1 MIFDFSVIWIICGR
15 SMANVIAFTITSEI
29 IKFLR
34 LTLTF
39 DRDGLNALGATSSHN
54 NFLKCHILHTKDI

>member
-15 SMANVIAFTITSEI
+15 SMANVIAFTITLEI
-29 IKFLR
+29 IKILK
-34 LTLTF
+34 LMPTF
-39 DRDGLNALGATSSHN
+39 DKDGPNALGAKSSHN